1 MKKIYFVTGI
11 DTGTGKSVATGLMA
25 RYLRSRGE
33 NAATLKMVQTGNVG
47 KSEDVEVH
55 RRLMG
60 VGELTEDRRGW
71 SAPQIF
77 KFPASPHLAAALEGR
92 RVDTGAILEGVRKM
106 QERFDT
112 VLVEGAGGLAVPL
125 TEELL
130 TGDFVREQG
139 WPVILVA
146 SDKLGSLNHTLLSLE
161 FLRNRQMSLAGVVYN
176 RFCGES
182 PLIGDDTRRMISIY
196 LERYGFPPKLA
207 ETGKIDMEDA
217 SSAGADFGA
226 IFGEEK

>member
-25 RYLRSRGE
+25 RYLRNRGE

-60 VGELTEDRRGW
+60 VGELTEDRWGW

-92 RVDTGAILEGVRKM
+92 RVDTGAILEGLRKM
-106 QERFDT
+106 SERFDT
-112 VLVEGAGGLAVPL
+112 ILVEGAGGLAVPL
-125 TEELL
+125 TEEVL

-196 LERYGFPPKLA
+196 LERYGFTPKLA
-207 ETGKIDMEDA
+207 ETGKIDMEDEGA
-217 SSAGADFGA
+217 AGADFGA

>member
-11 DTGTGKSVATGLMA
+11 DTGTGKSVVTGLMA

-33 NAATLKMVQTGNVG
+33 NAATLKMVQTGNDG
-47 KSEDVEVH
+47 RSEDVEVH

-60 VGELTEDRRGW
+60 EGELPEDRRGW

-92 RVDTGAILEGVRKM
+92 KVDTGAILEGVRKM

-112 VLVEGAGGLAVPL
+112 ILAEGAGGLAVPL
-125 TEELL
+125 SEELL

-146 SDKLGSLNHTLLSLE
+146 TDKLGSLNHTLLSLE
-161 FLRNRQMSLAGVVYN
+161 FLRNRQMTLAGVVYN
-176 RFCGES
+176 RFCGEDRR
-182 PLIGDDTRRMISIY
+182 IGDDTGRMILKY
-196 LERYGFPPKLA
+196 LKRYGFPEKLA
-207 ETGKIDMEDA
+207 ELGRIDPEGPDL
-217 SSAGADFGA
+217 AGADLGA
-226 IFGEEK
+226 ILGE

>member
-112 VLVEGAGGLAVPL
+112 ILVEGAGGLAVPL
-125 TEELL
+125 TEEVL

-161 FLRNRQMSLAGVVYN
+161 FLRSRRMNFAGVVYN
-176 RFCGES
+176 RFRRES
-182 PLIGDDTRRMISIY
+182 PLIGDDTRRMILKY
-196 LERYGFPPKLA
+196 LTCYGFPPRLA
-207 ETGKIDMEDA
+207 EVGIIDMERPELKE
-217 SSAGADFGA
+217 ADFGV